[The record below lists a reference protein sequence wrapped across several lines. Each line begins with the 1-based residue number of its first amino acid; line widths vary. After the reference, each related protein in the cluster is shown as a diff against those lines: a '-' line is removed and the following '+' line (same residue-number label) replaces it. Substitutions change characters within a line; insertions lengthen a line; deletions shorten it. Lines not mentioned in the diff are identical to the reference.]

1 MDTLNSKDPRIVKT
15 SADLRFL
22 HSIVLF
28 FIASSHSDQNAEIVD
43 DFSVFFI
50 GYNIPVL
57 VYFLSVLIFY
67 TSSGIFQKNHLTFLP
82 ERV

>member
-1 MDTLNSKDPRIVKT
+1 MPL
-15 SADLRFL
+15 AFA
-22 HSIVLF
+22 LF
-28 FIASSHSDQNAEIVD
+28 SLVCHVSRQSDQNTEISN

-57 VYFLSVLIFY
+57 VYFLPVLIYY
-67 TSSGIFQKNHLTFLP
+67 TSSGIFQKKHLTFLP